1 MNSSG
6 RLPEKPHVSMDW
18 LTKLNVTYITMK
30 QITITNAV
38 IIIVPVPRAW
48 EIPDGNSSPN

>member
-1 MNSSG
+1 M
-6 RLPEKPHVSMDW
+6 PEKPHVSMDW